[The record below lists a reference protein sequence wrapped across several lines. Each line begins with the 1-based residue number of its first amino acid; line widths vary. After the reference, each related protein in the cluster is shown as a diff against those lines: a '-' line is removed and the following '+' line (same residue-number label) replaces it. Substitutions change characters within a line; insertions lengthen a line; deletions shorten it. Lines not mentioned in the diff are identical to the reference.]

1 MAQTIIAVGSPPGT
15 SCIGLIRISGD
26 ETAALLKSIASLP
39 DGRGICSTRCT
50 ISDWDLPCM
59 VLWMPGPGSYTGED
73 VAELL
78 LPGNPLL
85 LERIVA
91 QLIEAGV
98 SAGLVVGAAAAGEF
112 TFRAW
117 RHGTLELAQ
126 AESVMQLVT
135 AETDADL
142 CAAQRAAG
150 GHLHAQVSELS
161 QSIAMLLALVE
172 AGIDFTD
179 EEDVV
184 LLPAGNLVKQINGLC
199 DRIGELTAGSHG
211 GDADDERPLVQLR
224 GRPSAGKS
232 TLFNALLG
240 RQRAVT
246 QSTPHTTRDELIEAC
261 RLPDGRWIRLVDTP
275 GTESMDTDNLNAADL
290 HVWCVPP
297 GDAFEAHSDLAGRTL
312 TVRTMCDQQEAA
324 PGELGTSA
332 ITGVGLPTLL
342 EAIGASL
349 LQNTGAAL
357 HAAVSAR
364 QRALL
369 ERVTVLLESAA
380 TQSSADAPTAAV
392 SAPELIAANLRES
405 LDLVGQI
412 SGDIPA
418 DDVLGLVFSSFCI
431 GK

>member
-1 MAQTIIAVGSPPGT
+1 
-15 SCIGLIRISGD
+15 
-26 ETAALLKSIASLP
+26 
-39 DGRGICSTRCT
+39 
-50 ISDWDLPCM
+50 M
-59 VLWMPGPGSYTGED
+59 VLWMPGPKSYTGED

-85 LERIVA
+85 LGRIVA

-98 SAGLVVGAAAAGEF
+98 SAGLSVGAATAGEF

-142 CAAQRAAG
+142 HAAQRAAG
-150 GHLHAQVSELS
+150 GHLHAQVLELS
-161 QSIAMLLALVE
+161 QSIAMTLALTE
-172 AGIDFTD
+172 AGIDFVD

-184 LLPAGNLVKQINGLC
+184 LLPAGRLVKQINGLC
-199 DRIGELTAGSHG
+199 DRIRELTAGAHG

-246 QSTPHTTRDELIEAC
+246 QSTPHTTRDELVEAC
-261 RLPDGRWIRLVDTP
+261 RLSDGRWIRLVDTP
-275 GTESMDTDNLNAADL
+275 GSDTTDSDDLSAADL

-297 GDAFEAHSDLAGRTL
+297 GDAFEASTDRHIRTL
-312 TVRTMCDQQEAA
+312 VVRTKCDEQNAA

-332 ITGVGLPTLL
+332 KTGEGLSSLL

-349 LQNTGAAL
+349 SQHAGAAL
-357 HAAVSAR
+357 HVAVSAR

-369 ERVTVLLESAA
+369 ERVTVLLASAG
-380 TQSSADAPTAAV
+380 TQASADIPTVAV
-392 SAPELIAANLRES
+392 TAPELIAAELRES

-412 SGDIPA
+412 SGDIPP